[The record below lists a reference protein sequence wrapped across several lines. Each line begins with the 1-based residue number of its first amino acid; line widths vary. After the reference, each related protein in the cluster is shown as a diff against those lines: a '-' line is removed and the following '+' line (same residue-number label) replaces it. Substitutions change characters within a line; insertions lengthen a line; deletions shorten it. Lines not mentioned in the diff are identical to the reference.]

1 MVKIVDNY
9 TLTTVIGKG
18 QYGKV
23 YKATHIDSKMDV
35 AIKVIEIE
43 KFE

>member
-1 MVKIVDNY
+1 MVKIVGNY
-9 TLTTVIGKG
+9 LLSEVIGKG

-23 YKATHIDSKMDV
+23 YKATHTNTKNTV
-35 AIKVIEIE
+35 AIKCIDIK

>member
-9 TLTTVIGKG
+9 ALSEVIGKG

-23 YKATHIDSKMDV
+23 YKATHIDTKMLV
-35 AIKVIEIE
+35 AIKSITID
-43 KFE
+43 KF